1 MEKKYFIRKFV
12 AGLFF
17 IGCLLMI
24 AGIVFVIGVE
34 KGLTESKFKMTVL
47 YQEVGG
53 LVIGAPVRL
62 SGVIVGAVTDVDFLA
77 QEIEGRSVKVELSLY
92 EKYKY
97 QVHKSVNV
105 AIVTEGVLGEK
116 FIEITTDPNYWQED
130 LSQPVVGEDP
140 LDMQNLA
147 ETFGESAVA
156 LLETSKAVDTMTKEL
171 KRISITTKRLLNRI
185 EQRII
190 DGNLFKVF

>member
-62 SGVIVGAVTDVDFLA
+62 SGV
-77 QEIEGRSVKVELSLY
+77 
-92 EKYKY
+92 
-97 QVHKSVNV
+97 
-105 AIVTEGVLGEK
+105 
-116 FIEITTDPNYWQED
+116 
-130 LSQPVVGEDP
+130 
-140 LDMQNLA
+140 
-147 ETFGESAVA
+147 
-156 LLETSKAVDTMTKEL
+156 
-171 KRISITTKRLLNRI
+171 
-185 EQRII
+185 
-190 DGNLFKVF
+190 LFRRR